1 MNGWSTFETIS
12 SVEENF
18 DLEAQ
23 EAQYLVDRVRRLE
36 TNLEMT
42 KKELASAKDKI
53 NSLERLSIDLCR
65 SVGIKTPV
73 RNDQAQ
79 VNMSSNIAT
88 HECGPAC

>member
-1 MNGWSTFETIS
+1 MNGWSTFETTS

-18 DLEAQ
+18 DL

-36 TNLEMT
+36 TNLETT